1 MAEQKKEWVSALA
14 DGELAGDE
22 LRRGLDAM
30 RQDPG
35 LLTSWS
41 RYHLIR
47 DALHSNLEEQV
58 FPDLSRRVASALEQ
72 EPIILAPQRVRRP
85 WLRHAA
91 GLAVAASVTGV
102 AILGVTRMNEEEG
115 PVSVAANPPQE
126 YIRLEQPPVTVATN
140 PQMSPNPQ
148 VLNGEHLA
156 PYLVNH
162 NEYAVSSGMHGMLP
176 YVRIVGQKGGQ

>member
-22 LRRGLDAM
+22 LKRALDAM
-30 RQDPG
+30 RQEPE

-47 DALHSNLEEQV
+47 DALHSNLEDRV
-58 FPDLSRRVASALEQ
+58 MSDLSLRVAEALEQ
-72 EPIILAPQRVRRP
+72 EPVILAPQRAPRP

-102 AILGVTRMNEEEG
+102 AILGISNMNEDSG
-115 PVSVAANPPQE
+115 PVSVAANAPQE
-126 YIRLEQPPVTVATN
+126 YVRLEPQLASVAA
-140 PQMSPNPQ
+140 NPQ
-148 VLNGEHLA
+148 VSNREQLA

-176 YVRIVGQKGGQ
+176 YVRIVGHKVGQ

>member
-30 RQDPG
+30 RQEPE
-35 LLTSWS
+35 LLASWS

-47 DALHSNLEEQV
+47 DALHSNLEERV
-58 FPDLSRRVASALEQ
+58 VPDLSHRVAAALEQ
-72 EPIILAPQRVRRP
+72 EALILAPQRAPRP
-85 WLRHAA
+85 WFRHAA

-102 AILGVTRMNEEEG
+102 AILGISKMNEENG
-115 PVSVAANPPQE
+115 PVTVAANPPQE
-126 YIRLEQPPVTVATN
+126 YVRLEQPTATAAA
-140 PQMSPNPQ
+140 SPE
-148 VLNGEHLA
+148 VSNGEHLA

-176 YVRIVGQKGGQ
+176 YVRIVGHKVDQ